1 MFLRKTSRFKDGKV
15 HDYWSVAENSRAGR
29 RVVQRQLLYLGEID
43 EDRQNA
49 WLNAISELDERKEV
63 DERGYLIPP
72 PPPEPPRETKNP
84 IRIRLSQMKVENIR
98 EWGACWLGLHLWDLV
113 GLDSFWTGR
122 LPPSSHGTD
131 WLAIFKAIVLYRLT
145 SPGSEWRMHRDWYDD
160 TAVRDLLGESSYTSK
175 STLYGCLDRLVAHKD
190 AMFGFLRD
198 RWAGLFSSN
207 CRVILY
213 DLTSTYFEVDGTK
226 AETSE
231 LLRHGYSRDKR
242 GDCLQV
248 VIALV
253 LTPDGLPLAYEVM
266 PGNTS
271 DKGTQM
277 QFVDR
282 LVKKYGKDGKLDSLW
297 LMDRGVPTEETLEK
311 MRSLGFKYLVGSPRS
326 TVGALGEKLS
336 GQEWTHV
343 QDGIRVKYAAD
354 GTDKYVLTHSMA
366 RFTKEHAM
374 RQSKMRAVMKV
385 LHSIDVR
392 IGRRVEVGDNGRPVE
407 KERKTLSRD
416 ELISRLAVARSKA
429 GRAWRLFKI
438 RKPKPKDTTV
448 TQENFSWSFDLE
460 GIKEARSNEGTYLL
474 RTNMTEADPAV
485 LWKQYMI
492 QGEIEQSFK
501 EVKNDLGLRPIYH
514 QLDSRIEAHIFV
526 SYVAYCLQA
535 TLKNLTRS
543 KASGLTPRQI
553 FDKMRKIYMV
563 DVKIP
568 TTDGREIVMQRYGE
582 PKNDVALVLSQLG
595 LRLPPQ
601 PPPKI
606 DGKTIEEGLL

>member
-1 MFLRKTSRFKDGKV
+1 MFLRKTSRFKDGKI
-15 HDYWSVAENSRAGR
+15 HDYWSVAENARAGR

-49 WLNAISELDERKEV
+49 WLNAIDELKDRKET
-63 DERGYLIPP
+63 DARDYLIPP
-72 PPPEPPRETKNP
+72 PPPDPPRETKDP
-84 IRIRLSQMKVENIR
+84 VKIRLSQMKVENIR
-98 EWGACWLGLHLWDLV
+98 EWGACWLGLYLWDLV
-113 GLDSFWTGR
+113 GLDSFWTEK
-122 LPPSSHGTD
+122 LPRSSHGTD
-131 WLAIFKAIVLYRLT
+131 WLAVFKALVLYRLT
-145 SPGSEWRMHRDWYDD
+145 APGSEWKMHRDWYDE
-160 TAVRDLLGESSYTSK
+160 TAVRDLLGEESYTSK
-175 STLYGCLDRLVAHKD
+175 STLYSCLDKLVEHKD
-190 AMFGFLRD
+190 GMFEFLRD
-198 RWAGLFSSN
+198 RWAGLFASN

-226 AETSE
+226 AGKSG
-231 LLRHGYSRDKR
+231 LLDHGYSRDKR

-253 LTPDGLPLAYEVM
+253 LTPDGLPLTYEVM

-282 LVKKYGKDGKLDSLW
+282 LVKKYGNNGTLDSLW
-297 LMDRGVPTEETLEK
+297 LMDRGVPTEETLTE
-311 MRSLGFKYLVGSPRS
+311 MRAIGFKYLVGSPRS
-326 TVGALGEKLS
+326 KVDALGAKLI
-336 GQEWTHV
+336 GQEWTRV
-343 QDGIRVKYAAD
+343 QDGIRVKFASD
-354 GTDKYVLTHSMA
+354 GGEKYVLTHSLA

-374 RQSKMRAVMKV
+374 RLAKMRAVMKV
-385 LHSIDVR
+385 LHAIDVR
-392 IGRRVEVGDNGRPVE
+392 IGRRLELDKDGNPVE
-407 KERKTLSRD
+407 REHKALSRD
-416 ELISRLAVARSKA
+416 ELVSRLAVAKSKA
-429 GRAWRLFKI
+429 GRSWRLFKI
-438 RKPKPKDTTV
+438 RKPKATEMTV

-460 GIKEARSNEGTYLL
+460 RIREARRDEGTYLL

-501 EVKNDLGLRPIYH
+501 EVKNDLGLRPVYH
-514 QLDSRIEAHIFV
+514 QLDERIEAHIFV

-553 FDKMRKIYMV
+553 FDKMKKLYMV

-582 PKNDVALVLSQLG
+582 PKDDVALVLSQLG

-606 DGKTIEEGLL
+606 DGKTIDEARL